1 MYFLWCQFWGFGVK
15 SNDIPQVLFFN
26 LFESHIDRVLIS
38 CGKLLLGQP
47 WNWKSFLNPSIVPL
61 VHKHT
66 YYVDTLLQS
75 QIDGQ
80 LVFMKIKVV
89 SFSSAIVA
97 EVTQPSLGVGY
108 EIGRAFEKKK
118 KILCLFRPDS
128 GKRRFTY
135 QPNVLFWATL

>member
-1 MYFLWCQFWGFGVK
+1 MWEITSWSTLELKKFFK
-15 SNDIPQVLFFN
+15 SIY
-26 LFESHIDRVLIS
+26 
-38 CGKLLLGQP
+38 C
-47 WNWKSFLNPSIVPL
+47 PSGSQT
-61 VHKHT
+61 HT

-80 LVFMKIKVV
+80 LVFMKIKLV

-128 GKRRFTY
+128 GKRRFTC
-135 QPNVLFWATL
+135 QPNVLF

>member
-1 MYFLWCQFWGFGVK
+1 MWEMTSWSTLELKKFFK
-15 SNDIPQVLFFN
+15 SI
-26 LFESHIDRVLIS
+26 H
-38 CGKLLLGQP
+38 C
-47 WNWKSFLNPSIVPL
+47 PSGSQT
-61 VHKHT
+61 HT
-66 YYVDTLLQS
+66 YYVDTLPQS

-118 KILCLFRPDS
+118 ILCLFRPDS
-128 GKRRFTY
+128 GKRRFTC
-135 QPNVLFWATL
+135 QPNVLF